1 MSKLTTRLSLFLA
14 LISLTPAA
22 WADSYRY
29 MHVTI
34 DTPWLI
40 FIFLLIVVLAP
51 FILMAILYWHNAIK
65 RNAEA
70 DEQAAAESKPEDL

>member
-1 MSKLTTRLSLFLA
+1 MKKIISQLFFIVPAVL
-14 LISLTPAA
+14 LTPAA
-22 WADSYRY
+22 MADTYRY

-40 FIFLLIVVLAP
+40 FIFLLFAVLAP
-51 FILMAILYWHNAIK
+51 FILMVILYWHTAIK

-70 DEQAAAESKPEDL
+70 EEKAKSEAEDL